1 MSRDEE
7 IWVKKEMRGIEE
19 SVNREKE
26 GKYLRVQDE
35 KVETRERQLLFPFQ
49 GTLHH
54 LHVFHSIH
62 LLFILFLLTSV
73 SLVIRASGLRK
84 RHDI

>member
-7 IWVKKEMRGIEE
+7 IWVEKEMMRGIEE
-19 SVNREKE
+19 SMKREKE

-35 KVETRERQLLFPFQ
+35 KVETQLLFPFQ
-49 GTLHH
+49 GTSYH
-54 LHVFHSIH
+54 LHVFRSIH

-73 SLVIRASGLRK
+73 SLVIRASGLKK